1 LAGVPRAPMRV
12 KTLLMIGVVT
22 GSTSSGQLSLV
33 RAMSSRGSLSY
44 DYLFRCSFNV
54 VYLRKNMRVVK
65 SPNHSFREM
74 NALCKCTSF
83 TCCEQ
88 NILIVIDRV

>member
-1 LAGVPRAPMRV
+1 MRV

-44 DYLFRCSFNV
+44 GYLFRCSFNV
-54 VYLRKNMRVVK
+54 VYLRKK
-65 SPNHSFREM
+65 YAS
-74 NALCKCTSF
+74 CKIAQSR
-83 TCCEQ
+83 
-88 NILIVIDRV
+88 IP